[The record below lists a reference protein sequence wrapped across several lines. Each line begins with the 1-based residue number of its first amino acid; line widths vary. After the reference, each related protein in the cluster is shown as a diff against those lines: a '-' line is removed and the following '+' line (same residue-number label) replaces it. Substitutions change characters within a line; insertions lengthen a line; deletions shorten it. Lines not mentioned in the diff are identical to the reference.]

1 VIMSGTGVTG
11 GGAVVGVA
19 VTAAA
24 MGTVTVNSVYSWALR
39 GFQIGSR

>member
-1 VIMSGTGVTG
+1 MIMSGTGVTG

-24 MGTVTVNSVYSWALR
+24 MGTVTVNSVDSWVLL